1 MPGGGAKPG
10 ERRGGRQKG
19 TPNKRTA
26 ERQRVQEYTA
36 EAWKLASSAQEMR
49 AKRKKLGK
57 EIASEFANVFANMA
71 AYHQPIPAGQPIPPN
86 REPNEEKF
94 VMYAELA
101 VWAGAAAAK
110 YESPTY
116 KAITVEAE
124 MVVGAAPPSAP
135 PQPMPVDVTPE
146 PEDRPAR
153 QQAAQNF
160 MRRIRGAAAS

>member
-124 MVVGAAPPSAP
+124 MVVGGQAKPPI
-135 PQPMPVDVTPE
+135 VDITPTKAPE
-146 PEDRPAR
+146 PSDAQGRNLAVQAHLRLIKEPPPA
-153 QQAAQNF
+153 
-160 MRRIRGAAAS
+160 